1 MSNAI
6 VASVTR
12 AGAYEPFDLQVARG
26 QIYGHSTVS
35 IFGYQP
41 SVGTSSIA
49 VWENASAY
57 TFPAS
62 ASTMVVAS
70 NAAANADN
78 GATVLVVGLD
88 ANWNQ
93 ISETV
98 TIATG
103 GTTTVNSYLRINNLF
118 LTAPASGQTTNVGQ
132 ITIKVSTTTYGQI
145 NVGIGK
151 SQNAWYSVP
160 ANYEFYLDQVEI
172 NTSNSYT
179 SSVIVTYNVQATNNV
194 TGVTLSVLQQPFV
207 SIFTITRPNP
217 FKYTQKTDLQF
228 QLKASSGTIGAG
240 LVVNG
245 KLIQA
250 NNTVTGT
257 GT

>member
-1 MSNAI
+1 MSNGI

-70 NAAANADN
+70 GSATDN

-93 ISETV
+93 IQETV

-118 LTAPASGQTTNVGQ
+118 LATPASGQTTNVGQ
-132 ITIKVSTTTYGQI
+132 ITIKVSTTTYGKI

-160 ANYEFYLDQVEI
+160 ANYDFYLDQVEI
-172 NTSNSYT
+172 NTTNNYT
-179 SSVIVTYNVQATNNV
+179 GSAIVTYNVQATNNV

-217 FKYTQKTDLQF
+217 FKYIQKTDLQF

-250 NNTVTGT
+250 NNTVTGV

>member
-1 MSNAI
+1 MSNGI
-6 VASVTR
+6 TASITR

-26 QIYGHSTVS
+26 QIAGHSTVS

-41 SVGTSSIA
+41 SIGTTSIA

-70 NAAANADN
+70 GSATDN

-118 LTAPASGQTTNVGQ
+118 LATPASGQTTNVGQ

-172 NTSNSYT
+172 NTTNSYT
-179 SSVIVTYNVQATNNV
+179 GSVIITYNVQATNNV

-228 QLKASSGTIGAG
+228 QLKASTGTIGAG

-250 NNTVTGT
+250 NNNVTGS

>member
-1 MSNAI
+1 MSNGI
-6 VASVTR
+6 TASITR

-26 QIYGHSTVS
+26 QIAGHSTVS

-41 SVGTSSIA
+41 SIGTTSIA

-57 TFPAS
+57 AFPAS
-62 ASTMVVAS
+62 ASTMTVAS
-70 NAAANADN
+70 NSSTDN

-118 LTAPASGQTTNVGQ
+118 LATPASGQTTNVGQ

-228 QLKASSGTIGAG
+228 QLKASTGTIGAG

-250 NNTVTGT
+250 NNSVTGV

>member
-1 MSNAI
+1 MSNGI
-6 VASVTR
+6 VSSVTR
-12 AGAYEPFDLQVARG
+12 MGAYEPFDLQVARG

-41 SVGTSSIA
+41 SVGTTSIA

-57 TFPAS
+57 VFPAS
-62 ASTMVVAS
+62 ASTMTVAS
-70 NAAANADN
+70 NSATDN

-93 ISETV
+93 IQETV

-160 ANYEFYLDQVEI
+160 ANYDFYLDQVEI

-250 NNTVTGT
+250 NNTVTGV

>member
-1 MSNAI
+1 MSNGI
-6 VASVTR
+6 TASITR

-26 QIYGHSTVS
+26 QIAGHSTVS

-41 SVGTSSIA
+41 SIGTTSIA

-57 TFPAS
+57 AFPAS
-62 ASTMVVAS
+62 ASTMTVAS
-70 NAAANADN
+70 NSSTDN

-118 LTAPASGQTTNVGQ
+118 FATPASGQTTNVGQ

-172 NTSNSYT
+172 KTSNSYT
-179 SSVIVTYNVQATNNV
+179 GSVILTYNVQATNNV

-228 QLKASSGTIGAG
+228 QLKASSGTIVAG

-250 NNTVTGT
+250 NNTVTGV

>member
-1 MSNAI
+1 MSNGI
-6 VASVTR
+6 TASITR

-26 QIYGHSTVS
+26 QIEGHSTVS

-41 SVGTSSIA
+41 SIGTSSIA

-57 TFPAS
+57 TFPSS
-62 ASTMVVAS
+62 ASTMTVAS
-70 NAAANADN
+70 GSASDN

-118 LTAPASGQTTNVGQ
+118 LATPASGQTTNVGQ
-132 ITIKVSTTTYGQI
+132 ITIKVSTTTYAQI

-160 ANYEFYLDQVEI
+160 ANYDFYLDQVEI

-179 SSVIVTYNVQATNNV
+179 SSTIVTYNVVATNNV
-194 TGVTLSVLQQPFV
+194 TGTTLSVLQQPFV

-217 FKYTQKTDLQF
+217 FKYTQKYDLQF
-228 QLKASSGTIGAG
+228 QLKASTGTIGAG

-250 NNTVTGT
+250 NNNVTGI

>member
-26 QIYGHSTVS
+26 QIYGHSTVN

-49 VWENASAY
+49 IWENASAY

-62 ASTMVVAS
+62 ASTMTVAS
-70 NAAANADN
+70 GSATDN

-93 ISETV
+93 ISETI

>member
-1 MSNAI
+1 MSNGI

-26 QIYGHSTVS
+26 QIAGHSTVS

-41 SVGTSSIA
+41 SIGTTSIA

-57 TFPAS
+57 AFPAS
-62 ASTMVVAS
+62 ASTMTVAS
-70 NAAANADN
+70 NSSTDN

-118 LTAPASGQTTNVGQ
+118 LATPASGQTTNVGQ

-151 SQNAWYSVP
+151 TQNSWYSVP

-179 SSVIVTYNVQATNNV
+179 GSVIITYNVQATNNV

-228 QLKASSGTIGAG
+228 QLKASTGTIGAG

-250 NNTVTGT
+250 NNSVTGV

>member
-1 MSNAI
+1 MSNGI
-6 VASVTR
+6 TASITR

-26 QIYGHSTVS
+26 QIAGHSTVS

-41 SVGTSSIA
+41 SIGTTSIA

-57 TFPAS
+57 AFPAS
-62 ASTMVVAS
+62 ASTMTVAS
-70 NAAANADN
+70 NSSTDN

-118 LTAPASGQTTNVGQ
+118 LATPASGQTTNVGQ

-228 QLKASSGTIGAG
+228 QLKASTGTIGAG

-250 NNTVTGT
+250 NNSVTGV
-257 GT
+257 GS

>member
-1 MSNAI
+1 MSNNVVSSI
-6 VASVTR
+6 TSK
-12 AGAYEPFDLQVARG
+12 GAYEPFDLQVARG

-62 ASTMVVAS
+62 ASTMTVAS
-70 NAAANADN
+70 GSATDN

-160 ANYEFYLDQVEI
+160 ANYDFYLDQVEI

-250 NNTVTGT
+250 NNTVTGV

>member
-1 MSNAI
+1 MSNGI

-62 ASTMVVAS
+62 ASTMTVAS
-70 NAAANADN
+70 GSATDN

-93 ISETV
+93 ISETI

>member
-1 MSNAI
+1 MSNGI
-6 VASVTR
+6 VSSITR
-12 AGAYEPFDLQVARG
+12 GGATEPFDLQVARG
-26 QIYGHSTVS
+26 QILGHSTVS

-62 ASTMVVAS
+62 ASTMTIAS
-70 NAAANADN
+70 GSATDN
-78 GATVLVVGLD
+78 GATVLVIGLD

-93 ISETV
+93 ISEIV

-118 LTAPASGQTTNVGQ
+118 LATPASSQTTNVGQ

-151 SQNAWYSVP
+151 SQNSWYSVP
-160 ANYEFYLDQVEI
+160 ANYDFYLDQVEI

-179 SSVIVTYNVQATNNV
+179 SSVIITYNVQATNNV
-194 TGVTLSVLQQPFV
+194 SGVTLSVLQQPFV

-217 FKYTQKTDLQF
+217 FKYTQKTDIQF

-245 KLIQA
+245 KLIQS
-250 NNTVTGT
+250 NNNVTGV

>member
-1 MSNAI
+1 MSNGI
-6 VASVTR
+6 VSSITR
-12 AGAYEPFDLQVARG
+12 EARTEPFDLQVARG
-26 QIYGHSTVS
+26 QISGHSTIS

-41 SVGTSSIA
+41 SVGTTSIA
-49 VWENASAY
+49 IWENASAY

-62 ASTMVVAS
+62 ASTMTVAS
-70 NAAANADN
+70 NSSTDN
-78 GATVLVVGLD
+78 GATVLVSGLD

-179 SSVIVTYNVQATNNV
+179 SSVIITYNVQATNNV

-250 NNTVTGT
+250 NNNVTGI

>member
-1 MSNAI
+1 MSNGI
-6 VASVTR
+6 VSSVTR
-12 AGAYEPFDLQVARG
+12 MGAYEPFDLQVARG

-41 SVGTSSIA
+41 SVGTTSIA

-57 TFPAS
+57 VFPAS
-62 ASTMVVAS
+62 ASTMTVAS
-70 NAAANADN
+70 NSATDN

-93 ISETV
+93 IQETV

-103 GTTTVNSYLRINNLF
+103 GTTTVNSYLRINNLL

-160 ANYEFYLDQVEI
+160 ANYDFYLDQVEI

-217 FKYTQKTDLQF
+217 FKYTPKTDLQF

-250 NNTVTGT
+250 NNTVTGV

>member
-1 MSNAI
+1 MSNGI
-6 VASVTR
+6 TASITR

-26 QIYGHSTVS
+26 QIEGHSTVS

-41 SVGTSSIA
+41 SIGTSSIA

-57 TFPAS
+57 TFPSS
-62 ASTMVVAS
+62 ASTMTVAS
-70 NAAANADN
+70 GSASDN

-118 LTAPASGQTTNVGQ
+118 LATPASGQTTNVGQ
-132 ITIKVSTTTYGQI
+132 ITIKVSTTTYAQI

-160 ANYEFYLDQVEI
+160 ANYDFYLDQVEI

-194 TGVTLSVLQQPFV
+194 TGTTLSVLQQPFV

-217 FKYTQKTDLQF
+217 FKYTQKYDLQF
-228 QLKASSGTIGAG
+228 QLKASTGTIGAG

-250 NNTVTGT
+250 NNNVTGI

>member
-1 MSNAI
+1 MSNNI

-12 AGAYEPFDLQVARG
+12 NGAYEPFDLQVARG
-26 QIYGHSTVS
+26 QIAGHSTVN

-41 SVGTSSIA
+41 SVGTTSIA

-70 NAAANADN
+70 GSATDN

-118 LTAPASGQTTNVGQ
+118 LTTPASGQTTNVGQ

-160 ANYEFYLDQVEI
+160 ANYDFYLDQVEI

-179 SSVIVTYNVQATNNV
+179 SSVIITYNVQATNNV

-217 FKYTQKTDLQF
+217 FRYTQKTDLQF
-228 QLKASSGTIGAG
+228 QLKASSSTIGAG

-250 NNTVTGT
+250 NNNVTGV

>member
-1 MSNAI
+1 MSNGI
-6 VASVTR
+6 TASITR

-26 QIYGHSTVS
+26 QIAGHSTVS

-41 SVGTSSIA
+41 SIGTTSIA

-57 TFPAS
+57 AFPAS
-62 ASTMVVAS
+62 ASTMTVAS
-70 NAAANADN
+70 NSSTDN

-98 TIATG
+98 AIATG

-118 LTAPASGQTTNVGQ
+118 LATPASGQTTNVGQ

-228 QLKASSGTIGAG
+228 QLKASTGTIGAG

-250 NNTVTGT
+250 NNSVTGV

>member
-1 MSNAI
+1 MSNGI
-6 VASVTR
+6 VSSITR
-12 AGAYEPFDLQVARG
+12 EARTEPFDLQVARG
-26 QIYGHSTVS
+26 QISGHSTIS

-49 VWENASAY
+49 IWENASAY
-57 TFPAS
+57 TFPSS
-62 ASTMVVAS
+62 ASTMTVAS
-70 NAAANADN
+70 GSATDN

-93 ISETV
+93 IQETV

-179 SSVIVTYNVQATNNV
+179 SSVIITYNVQATNNV

-250 NNTVTGT
+250 NNNVTGI

>member
-1 MSNAI
+1 MSNNVVSSI
-6 VASVTR
+6 TSK
-12 AGAYEPFDLQVARG
+12 GAYEPFDLQVARG

-41 SVGTSSIA
+41 SIGTTSIA

-62 ASTMVVAS
+62 ASTMDVAS

-93 ISETV
+93 IQETI

-103 GTTTVNSYLRINNLF
+103 GTTTVNSYLRINSLV
-118 LTAPASGQTTNVGQ
+118 LTSPASGQTTNAGQ

-160 ANYEFYLDQVEI
+160 ANYDFFIDQVEI

-179 SSVIVTYNVQATNNV
+179 SSTIVTYNVQATNNV
-194 TGVTLSVLQQPFV
+194 NGVTLSVLQQPFV

-217 FKYTQKTDLQF
+217 FRYTQKTDIQF
-228 QLKASSGTIGAG
+228 QLKASTGTIGAG

-250 NNTVTGT
+250 NNNVTGS

>member
-1 MSNAI
+1 MSNGI
-6 VASVTR
+6 VSSITR
-12 AGAYEPFDLQVARG
+12 GGATEPFDLQVARG
-26 QIYGHSTVS
+26 QILGHSTVS

-62 ASTMVVAS
+62 ASTMTVAS
-70 NAAANADN
+70 GSATDN
-78 GATVLVVGLD
+78 GATVLVIGLD

-93 ISETV
+93 ISEIV

-118 LTAPASGQTTNVGQ
+118 LATPASGQTTNVGQ

-151 SQNAWYSVP
+151 SQNSWYSVP
-160 ANYEFYLDQVEI
+160 ANYDFYLDQVEI

-179 SSVIVTYNVQATNNV
+179 SSVIITYNVQATNNV
-194 TGVTLSVLQQPFV
+194 SGVTLSVLQQPFV

-217 FKYTQKTDLQF
+217 FKYTQKTDIQF

-245 KLIQA
+245 KLIQS
-250 NNTVTGT
+250 NNNVTGV

>member
-1 MSNAI
+1 MSNGI
-6 VASVTR
+6 TASITR

-26 QIYGHSTVS
+26 QIEGHSTVS

-57 TFPAS
+57 TFPSS
-62 ASTMVVAS
+62 ASTMTVAS
-70 NAAANADN
+70 GSATDN

-93 ISETV
+93 IQETV

-118 LTAPASGQTTNVGQ
+118 LATPASGQTTNVGQ

-160 ANYEFYLDQVEI
+160 ANYDFYLDQVEI

-194 TGVTLSVLQQPFV
+194 TGTTLSVLQQPFV

-217 FKYTQKTDLQF
+217 FKYTQKYDLQF
-228 QLKASSGTIGAG
+228 QLKASTGTIGAG

-250 NNTVTGT
+250 NNNVTGV

>member
-1 MSNAI
+1 MSNGI
-6 VASVTR
+6 TASITR

-26 QIYGHSTVS
+26 QIEGHSTVS

-41 SVGTSSIA
+41 SIGTSSIA

-57 TFPAS
+57 TFPSS
-62 ASTMVVAS
+62 ASTMTVAS
-70 NAAANADN
+70 GSASDN

-118 LTAPASGQTTNVGQ
+118 LATPASGQITNVGQ
-132 ITIKVSTTTYGQI
+132 ITIKVSTTTYAQI

-160 ANYEFYLDQVEI
+160 ANYDFYLDQVEI

-179 SSVIVTYNVQATNNV
+179 SSTIVTYNVVATNNV
-194 TGVTLSVLQQPFV
+194 TGTTLSVLQQPFV

-217 FKYTQKTDLQF
+217 FKYTQKYDLQF
-228 QLKASSGTIGAG
+228 QLKASTGTIGAG

-250 NNTVTGT
+250 NNNVTGV

>member
-1 MSNAI
+1 MSNGI
-6 VASVTR
+6 VSSITR
-12 AGAYEPFDLQVARG
+12 EARTEPFDLQVARG
-26 QIYGHSTVS
+26 QIYGHSTIS

-41 SVGTSSIA
+41 SVGTTSIA

-62 ASTMVVAS
+62 ASTMTVAS
-70 NAAANADN
+70 NSSTDN
-78 GATVLVVGLD
+78 GATVLVSGLD

-118 LTAPASGQTTNVGQ
+118 LATPASGQTTNVGQ

-250 NNTVTGT
+250 NNTVTGV

>member
-1 MSNAI
+1 MSNGI
-6 VASVTR
+6 TASITR

-26 QIYGHSTVS
+26 QIAGHSTVS

-41 SVGTSSIA
+41 SIGTTSIA

-57 TFPAS
+57 AFPAS
-62 ASTMVVAS
+62 ASTMTVAS
-70 NAAANADN
+70 NSSTDN

-118 LTAPASGQTTNVGQ
+118 LATPASGQTTNVGQ

-179 SSVIVTYNVQATNNV
+179 GSVILTYNVQATNNV

-228 QLKASSGTIGAG
+228 QLKASSGTIVAG

-250 NNTVTGT
+250 NNTVTGV

>member
-1 MSNAI
+1 MSNGI
-6 VASVTR
+6 TASITR

-26 QIYGHSTVS
+26 QIAGHSTVS

-70 NAAANADN
+70 GSATDN

-118 LTAPASGQTTNVGQ
+118 LATPASGQTTNVGQ
-132 ITIKVSTTTYGQI
+132 ITIKVSTTTYAQI

-160 ANYEFYLDQVEI
+160 ANYDFYLDQVEI

-179 SSVIVTYNVQATNNV
+179 SSTIVTYNVVATNNV
-194 TGVTLSVLQQPFV
+194 TGTTLSVLQQPFV

-217 FKYTQKTDLQF
+217 FKYTQKYDLQF
-228 QLKASSGTIGAG
+228 QLKASTGTIGAG

-250 NNTVTGT
+250 NNNVTGV

>member
-1 MSNAI
+1 MSNGI
-6 VASVTR
+6 TASITR

-26 QIYGHSTVS
+26 QIEGHSTVS

-41 SVGTSSIA
+41 SIGTSSIA

-57 TFPAS
+57 TFPSS
-62 ASTMVVAS
+62 ASTMTVAS
-70 NAAANADN
+70 GSASDN

-118 LTAPASGQTTNVGQ
+118 LATPASGQTTNVGQ
-132 ITIKVSTTTYGQI
+132 ITIKVSTTTYAQI

-160 ANYEFYLDQVEI
+160 ANYDFYLDQVEI

-179 SSVIVTYNVQATNNV
+179 SSTIVTYNVVATNNV
-194 TGVTLSVLQQPFV
+194 TGTTLSVLQQPFV

-217 FKYTQKTDLQF
+217 FKYTQKYDLQF
-228 QLKASSGTIGAG
+228 QLKASTGTIGAG

-250 NNTVTGT
+250 NNNVTGV

>member
-1 MSNAI
+1 MSNGI

-49 VWENASAY
+49 IWENASAY
-57 TFPAS
+57 TFPSS
-62 ASTMVVAS
+62 ASTMTVAS
-70 NAAANADN
+70 GSATDN

-93 ISETV
+93 IQETV

-118 LTAPASGQTTNVGQ
+118 LAAPASGQTTNVGQ
-132 ITIKVSTTTYGQI
+132 ITIKVSTTTYAQM

-160 ANYEFYLDQVEI
+160 ANYDFYLDQVEI

-179 SSVIVTYNVQATNNV
+179 SSTIVTYNVVATNNV
-194 TGVTLSVLQQPFV
+194 TGTTLSVLQQPFV

-217 FKYTQKTDLQF
+217 FKYTQKYDLQF
-228 QLKASSGTIGAG
+228 QLKASTGTIGAG

-250 NNTVTGT
+250 NNNVTGI

>member
-1 MSNAI
+1 MSNGI
-6 VASVTR
+6 TASITR

-26 QIYGHSTVS
+26 QIEGHSTVS

-41 SVGTSSIA
+41 SIGTSSIA

-57 TFPAS
+57 TFPSS
-62 ASTMVVAS
+62 ASTMTVAS
-70 NAAANADN
+70 GSASDN

-93 ISETV
+93 IQETV
-98 TIATG
+98 TIAIG

-118 LTAPASGQTTNVGQ
+118 LATPASGQTTNVGQ
-132 ITIKVSTTTYGQI
+132 ITIKVSTTTYAQI

-160 ANYEFYLDQVEI
+160 ANYDFYLDQVEI

-179 SSVIVTYNVQATNNV
+179 SSTIVTYNVVATNNV
-194 TGVTLSVLQQPFV
+194 TGTTLSVLQQPFV

-217 FKYTQKTDLQF
+217 FKYTQKYDLQF
-228 QLKASSGTIGAG
+228 QLKASTGTIGAG

-250 NNTVTGT
+250 NNNVTGV

>member
-1 MSNAI
+1 MSNGI

-70 NAAANADN
+70 GSATDN

-93 ISETV
+93 IQETV

-118 LTAPASGQTTNVGQ
+118 LATPASGQTTNVGQ

-160 ANYEFYLDQVEI
+160 ANYDFYLDQVEI
-172 NTSNSYT
+172 NTTNNYT
-179 SSVIVTYNVQATNNV
+179 GSAIVTYNVQATNNV

-217 FKYTQKTDLQF
+217 FKYIQKTDLQF

-250 NNTVTGT
+250 NNTVTGS

>member
-1 MSNAI
+1 MSNGI

-70 NAAANADN
+70 GSATDN

-93 ISETV
+93 IQETV

-118 LTAPASGQTTNVGQ
+118 LATPASGQTTNVGQ

-160 ANYEFYLDQVEI
+160 ANYDFYLDQVEI
-172 NTSNSYT
+172 NTTNNYT
-179 SSVIVTYNVQATNNV
+179 GSAIVTYNVQATNNV

-217 FKYTQKTDLQF
+217 FKYIQKTDLQF

-250 NNTVTGT
+250 NNTVTGV

>member
-1 MSNAI
+1 MSNGI
-6 VASVTR
+6 TASITR

-26 QIYGHSTVS
+26 QIEGHSTVS

-41 SVGTSSIA
+41 SIGTSSIA

-57 TFPAS
+57 TFPSS
-62 ASTMVVAS
+62 ASTMTVAS
-70 NAAANADN
+70 GSASDN

-118 LTAPASGQTTNVGQ
+118 LATPASGQTTNVGQ

-145 NVGIGK
+145 NVGVGK

-250 NNTVTGT
+250 NNTVTGV

>member
-1 MSNAI
+1 MSNGI
-6 VASVTR
+6 TASITR

-26 QIYGHSTVS
+26 QIEGHSTVS

-41 SVGTSSIA
+41 SIGTSSIA

-57 TFPAS
+57 TFPSS
-62 ASTMVVAS
+62 ASTMTVAS
-70 NAAANADN
+70 GSASDN

-93 ISETV
+93 IQETV

-118 LTAPASGQTTNVGQ
+118 LATPASGQTTNVGQ
-132 ITIKVSTTTYGQI
+132 ITIKVSTTTYAQI

-194 TGVTLSVLQQPFV
+194 TGTTLSVLQQPFV

-217 FKYTQKTDLQF
+217 FKYTQKYDLQF
-228 QLKASSGTIGAG
+228 QLKASTGTIGAG

-250 NNTVTGT
+250 NNNVTGV

>member
-1 MSNAI
+1 MSNGI
-6 VASVTR
+6 TASITR

-26 QIYGHSTVS
+26 QIEGHSTVS

-41 SVGTSSIA
+41 SIGTSSIA

-57 TFPAS
+57 TFPSS
-62 ASTMVVAS
+62 ASTMTVAS
-70 NAAANADN
+70 GSASDN

-118 LTAPASGQTTNVGQ
+118 LATPASGQTTNVGQ
-132 ITIKVSTTTYGQI
+132 ITIKVSTTTYAQI

-160 ANYEFYLDQVEI
+160 ANYDFYLDQVEI

-179 SSVIVTYNVQATNNV
+179 SSTIVTYNVVATNNA
-194 TGVTLSVLQQPFV
+194 TGTTLSVLQQPFV

-217 FKYTQKTDLQF
+217 FKYTQKYDLQF
-228 QLKASSGTIGAG
+228 QLKASTGTIGAG

-250 NNTVTGT
+250 NNNVTGV

>member
-1 MSNAI
+1 MSNGI
-6 VASVTR
+6 TASITR

-26 QIYGHSTVS
+26 QIAGHSTVS

-41 SVGTSSIA
+41 SIGTSSIA

-62 ASTMVVAS
+62 ASTMTVAS
-70 NAAANADN
+70 NSSTDN
-78 GATVLVVGLD
+78 GATVLVIGLD

-179 SSVIVTYNVQATNNV
+179 GSVIITYNVQATNNV

-217 FKYTQKTDLQF
+217 FRYTQKTDLQF
-228 QLKASSGTIGAG
+228 QLKASTGTIGAG

-250 NNTVTGT
+250 NNSVTGV
-257 GT
+257 GS

>member
-1 MSNAI
+1 MSNGI
-6 VASVTR
+6 VSSVTR
-12 AGAYEPFDLQVARG
+12 MGAYEPFDLQVARG

-57 TFPAS
+57 TFPSS
-62 ASTMVVAS
+62 ASTMTVAS
-70 NAAANADN
+70 GSATDN

-93 ISETV
+93 IQETV

-118 LTAPASGQTTNVGQ
+118 LATPASGQTTNVGQ

-145 NVGIGK
+145 NVGVGK

-250 NNTVTGT
+250 NNTVTGV

>member
-1 MSNAI
+1 MSNNVVSSI
-6 VASVTR
+6 TSK
-12 AGAYEPFDLQVARG
+12 GAYEPFDLQVARG
-26 QIYGHSTVS
+26 QIYGHSTVN

-49 VWENASAY
+49 IWENASAY

-62 ASTMVVAS
+62 ASTMTVAS
-70 NAAANADN
+70 GSATDN

-93 ISETV
+93 ISETI

-179 SSVIVTYNVQATNNV
+179 SSVIITYNVQATNNV

-228 QLKASSGTIGAG
+228 QLKASTGTIGAG

-250 NNTVTGT
+250 NNNVTGS

>member
-1 MSNAI
+1 MSNGI
-6 VASVTR
+6 TASITR

-26 QIYGHSTVS
+26 QIAGHSTVS

-49 VWENASAY
+49 IWENASAY

-70 NAAANADN
+70 GSATDN

-118 LTAPASGQTTNVGQ
+118 LATPASGQTTNVGQ
-132 ITIKVSTTTYGQI
+132 ITIKVSTTTYAQI

-160 ANYEFYLDQVEI
+160 ANYDFYLDQVEI

-179 SSVIVTYNVQATNNV
+179 GSVILTYNVQATNNV

-228 QLKASSGTIGAG
+228 QLKASTGTIGAG

-250 NNTVTGT
+250 NNSVTGV
-257 GT
+257 GS

>member
-1 MSNAI
+1 MSNGI
-6 VASVTR
+6 TASITR

-26 QIYGHSTVS
+26 QIEGHSTVS

-41 SVGTSSIA
+41 SIGTSSIA

-57 TFPAS
+57 TFPSS
-62 ASTMVVAS
+62 ASTMTVAS
-70 NAAANADN
+70 GSASDN

-93 ISETV
+93 IQETV

-118 LTAPASGQTTNVGQ
+118 LATPASGQTTNVGQ

-160 ANYEFYLDQVEI
+160 ANYDFYLDQVEI

-179 SSVIVTYNVQATNNV
+179 SSTIVTYNVQATNNV
-194 TGVTLSVLQQPFV
+194 TGTTLSVLQQPFV

-217 FKYTQKTDLQF
+217 FKYTQKYDLQF
-228 QLKASSGTIGAG
+228 QLKASTGTIGAG

-250 NNTVTGT
+250 NNNVTGV

>member
-1 MSNAI
+1 MSNNVVSSI
-6 VASVTR
+6 TSK
-12 AGAYEPFDLQVARG
+12 GAYEPFDLQVARG

-41 SVGTSSIA
+41 SIGTTSIA

-57 TFPAS
+57 VFPAS
-62 ASTMVVAS
+62 ASTMTVAS
-70 NAAANADN
+70 GSATDN
-78 GATVLVVGLD
+78 GATVLVIGLD

-103 GTTTVNSYLRINNLF
+103 GTTTVNSYLRINSLV
-118 LTAPASGQTTNVGQ
+118 LTSPASGQTTNVGQ

-160 ANYEFYLDQVEI
+160 ANYDFYLDQVEI

-179 SSVIVTYNVQATNNV
+179 SSTIVTYNVVATNNV
-194 TGVTLSVLQQPFV
+194 TGTTLSVLQQPFV

-217 FKYTQKTDLQF
+217 FKYTQKYDLQF
-228 QLKASSGTIGAG
+228 QLKASTGTIGAG

-250 NNTVTGT
+250 NNNVTGV